1 MSLIKGIYAASL
13 SVLNEDLTLNIKK
26 TIEHAEMVIDQGC
39 HGAAIFG
46 STGQAQLISVAE
58 KIKLFNQLSLSKYNE
73 KFIIGTGLNSLGETI
88 NLKSFEKSLIIINFW
103 ATWCAPCIEE
113 MPSLNRLKTNP
124 IFNNLKIIP
133 INVGR
138 DNIEKTKDFYKKL
151 KIKDLKIYFDK
162 DVELAKKFL
171 LRGLPT
177 TVFVNK
183 KGEEFARVIGFV
195 NFDDKNIIKWLKK
208 YD

>member
-1 MSLIKGIYAASL
+1 MKL
-13 SVLNEDLTLNIKK
+13 LTLKFILIFIYLILPSSSYAIQQPNLKNLIIHKDPIK
-26 TIEHAEMVIDQGC
+26 
-39 HGAAIFG
+39 
-46 STGQAQLISVAE
+46 LE
-58 KIKLFNQLSLSKYNE
+58 KINFKNIN
-73 KFIIGTGLNSLGETI
+73 NETI
-88 NLKSFEKSLIIINFW
+88 NLNEFENSLIIINFW

-124 IFNNLKIIP
+124 IFKNLQIIP

-138 DNIEKTKDFYKKL
+138 DNVEKSKNFYEKL
-151 KIKDLKIYFDK
+151 NIDNLEIYFDK
-162 DVELAKKFL
+162 NVELANKFL

-177 TVFVNK
+177 TVFINK

-195 NFDDKNIIKWLKK
+195 NFDDNKIIKWLQK

>member
-1 MSLIKGIYAASL
+1 MQILQPYSSL
-13 SVLNEDLTLNIKK
+13 
-26 TIEHAEMVIDQGC
+26 
-39 HGAAIFG
+39 
-46 STGQAQLISVAE
+46 
-58 KIKLFNQLSLSKYNE
+58 
-73 KFIIGTGLNSLGETI
+73 
-88 NLKSFEKSLIIINFW
+88 
-103 ATWCAPCIEE
+103 
-113 MPSLNRLKTNP
+113 
-124 IFNNLKIIP
+124 FNNLEIIP
-133 INVGR
+133 INVGK

-183 KGEEFARVIGFV
+183 EGEEFARVIGFV
-195 NFDDKNIIKWLKK
+195 DFDDKNIIQWLKK

>member
-1 MSLIKGIYAASL
+1 MKL
-13 SVLNEDLTLNIKK
+13 LTLKFILVF
-26 TIEHAEMVIDQGC
+26 IY
-39 HGAAIFG
+39 
-46 STGQAQLISVAE
+46 LISSSSSYAIQELNLKNLVIHKNPKKLE
-58 KIKLFNQLSLSKYNE
+58 KINFKNIN
-73 KFIIGTGLNSLGETI
+73 NETI
-88 NLKSFEKSLIIINFW
+88 NLNSFEKSLIIINFW

-124 IFNNLKIIP
+124 IFNNLEIIP

-183 KGEEFARVIGFV
+183 QGEEFARVIGFV

>member
-1 MSLIKGIYAASL
+1 MKLLTLKFIIVFIYLISSSSSYAIQ
-13 SVLNEDLTLNIKK
+13 ELNIKNL
-26 TIEHAEMVIDQGC
+26 VI
-39 HGAAIFG
+39 HKNPKK
-46 STGQAQLISVAE
+46 LE
-58 KIKLFNQLSLSKYNE
+58 KINFKNIN
-73 KFIIGTGLNSLGETI
+73 NETI
-88 NLKSFEKSLIIINFW
+88 NLNSFEKSLIIINFW

-124 IFNNLKIIP
+124 IFNNLEIIP

-177 TVFVNK
+177 TVFINK
-183 KGEEFARVIGFV
+183 QGEEFARVIGFV

>member
-1 MSLIKGIYAASL
+1 MKL
-13 SVLNEDLTLNIKK
+13 LTLKFIL
-26 TIEHAEMVIDQGC
+26 
-39 HGAAIFG
+39 IFIY
-46 STGQAQLISVAE
+46 LISSSSSYAIQELNLKNLVIHKNPKKLE
-58 KIKLFNQLSLSKYNE
+58 KINFKNIN
-73 KFIIGTGLNSLGETI
+73 NETI
-88 NLKSFEKSLIIINFW
+88 NLNSFEKSLIIINFW

-124 IFNNLKIIP
+124 IFNNLEIIP
-133 INVGR
+133 INVGK

-183 KGEEFARVIGFV
+183 EGEEFARVIGFV
-195 NFDDKNIIKWLKK
+195 DFDDKNIIQWLKK

>member
-1 MSLIKGIYAASL
+1 MKL
-13 SVLNEDLTLNIKK
+13 LTLKFILVF
-26 TIEHAEMVIDQGC
+26 IY
-39 HGAAIFG
+39 
-46 STGQAQLISVAE
+46 LISSSSSYAIQELNLKNLVIHKNPKKLE
-58 KIKLFNQLSLSKYNE
+58 KINFKNVN
-73 KFIIGTGLNSLGETI
+73 NETI
-88 NLKSFEKSLIIINFW
+88 NLNSFENSLIIINFW

-124 IFNNLKIIP
+124 IFNNLEIIP

-138 DNIEKTKDFYKKL
+138 DNIAKSKDFYKKL

-183 KGEEFARVIGFV
+183 EGEEFARVIGFV
-195 NFDDKNIIKWLKK
+195 DFDDKNIIKWLKK

>member
-1 MSLIKGIYAASL
+1 MKL
-13 SVLNEDLTLNIKK
+13 LTLKFIL
-26 TIEHAEMVIDQGC
+26 
-39 HGAAIFG
+39 IFIY
-46 STGQAQLISVAE
+46 LISSSSSYAIQELNLKNLVVHKNPKKLE
-58 KIKLFNQLSLSKYNE
+58 KINFKNIN
-73 KFIIGTGLNSLGETI
+73 NETI
-88 NLKSFEKSLIIINFW
+88 NLNSFGKSLIIINFW

-124 IFNNLKIIP
+124 IFNNLEIIP

-138 DNIEKTKDFYKKL
+138 DNIEKAKDFYKKL
-151 KIKDLKIYFDK
+151 KIEDLKIYFDK
-162 DVELAKKFL
+162 DIELAKKFL

-183 KGEEFARVIGFV
+183 QGEEFARVIGFV
-195 NFDDKNIIKWLKK
+195 NFDDKDIIKWLKK